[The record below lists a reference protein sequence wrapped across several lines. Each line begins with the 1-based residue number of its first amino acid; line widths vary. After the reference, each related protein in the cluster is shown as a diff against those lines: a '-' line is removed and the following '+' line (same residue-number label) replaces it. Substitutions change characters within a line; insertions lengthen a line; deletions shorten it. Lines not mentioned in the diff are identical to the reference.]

1 MTYEINS
8 KLYQRYIRNIDKQ
21 KVMCIWDSGLGA
33 SEEALVDAYIA
44 AHPLNSAHKYGVDFQ
59 ASDVFDEDTCWEDW
73 IKDVSDYITTHQIE
87 AVCVS
92 PNCPQLSPLDFNY
105 SSTNNVALANL
116 FGQLPRIAKHMETTG
131 YTSFSQFNFNEGGV
145 MYSWLSDDHYDY
157 AFERSTGG
165 IFRDGL
171 AEGNVFTNPELMLC
185 DGIAKPD
192 FEYSNRR
199 VKIPYLSD
207 KVTFKTNSYLI
218 QALPRWRIGW
228 KKIHSSQPTIT
239 STDITNMVN
248 AGKVGE
254 KSLKDHSKVSPITVT
269 LRNRNNSMNPS
280 QGVQVAAFLEGG
292 LGYEQFKFGI
302 DVDYSNDLLDGRLDA
317 LDAQSGK
324 YAYFKK
330 QTPVANNTSSKFTYS
345 FERVADEATP
355 PTNSTTLRYFDDF
368 DADAGNQGITF
379 TAHNGATF
387 PIDTFFHYNLMG
399 NFNTGNSGA
408 FYDSSNTST
417 QAFNILDGGA
427 VFESTSHGHKISPWA
442 IKNGASVAF
451 GSYPE
456 PYADSVDMYNET
468 IYEIVSGN
476 SYAVAHLLTV
486 AGGRSIEELWGDGL
500 ASPFKKQSNSRKGS
514 NS

>member
-1 MTYEINS
+1 MTYDINS

-59 ASDVFDEDTCWEDW
+59 ASDVFDEATCWEDW

-105 SSTNNVALANL
+105 SSTANVALANL

-131 YTSFSQFNFNEGGV
+131 YTSFSQFNASEGGT
-145 MYSWLSDDHYDY
+145 MYSWLSADFDY
-157 AFERSTGG
+157 AYESSTGG
-165 IFRDGL
+165 ISRDGL
-171 AEGNVFTNPELMLC
+171 TGGNPYLNPELMLC
-185 DGIAKPD
+185 DGIGKPD
-192 FEYSNRR
+192 FEYSNRT
-199 VKIPYLSD
+199 VQIPYLSN
-207 KVTFKTNSYLI
+207 KVTFKTNEYLI
-218 QALPRWRIGW
+218 EALPRWRIGW

-254 KSLKDHSKVSPITVT
+254 KSLKDHSKVSPITAT
-269 LRNRNNSMNPS
+269 LRNRVSSINPS
-280 QGVQVAAFLEGG
+280 KGVQVAAFLEGG
-292 LGYEQFKFGI
+292 LGYEQFKFG
-302 DVDYSNDLLDGRLDA
+302 VFEDLVSDLDNGKLSA

-324 YAYFKK
+324 YSYFKN
-330 QTPVANNTSSKFTYS
+330 QTPIENNTSSKFS
-345 FERVADEATP
+345 HSLKRIADGETP
-355 PTNSTTLRYFDDF
+355 PTNNTTSRYFDDF
-368 DADAGNQGITF
+368 VAGTGNQGIAF

-387 PIDTFFHYNLMG
+387 PIDTFFHYNQMG

-408 FYDSSNTST
+408 FYDSSDTST
-417 QAFNILDGGA
+417 QAFNILEGGA
-427 VFESTSHGHKISPWA
+427 IFESTSHGHKISPWA

-456 PYADSVDMYNET
+456 PYAASVDMYNET
-468 IYEIVSGN
+468 IYQIVSGN

-486 AGGRSIEELWGDGL
+486 AGSYSIEELWGDGL
-500 ASPFKKQSNSRKGS
+500 ASPFKKQSYSRKGS
-514 NS
+514 TT